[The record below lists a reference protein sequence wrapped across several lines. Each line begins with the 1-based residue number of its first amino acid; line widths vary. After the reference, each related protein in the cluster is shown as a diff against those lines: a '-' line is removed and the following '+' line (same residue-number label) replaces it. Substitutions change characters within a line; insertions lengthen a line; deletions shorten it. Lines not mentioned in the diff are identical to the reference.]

1 MEGRLVIGMNVHREI
16 CVLGMAGGFALLP
29 DQLLR
34 CVKIAT
40 VKCQEFT
47 EEVQNALT
55 TTSTTAAKSE
65 LVGSSS
71 ILETRRGVEEVRVV
85 RSETGEGGEGQVK
98 VVDEQ
103 EEEEEEE
110 GDVVYLGEGTARV
123 GLGGRSQWT
132 LDTEEGRDDKED
144 TGDDVII
151 IDDEEVEKTEV
162 LVSSSEEEVVVLTQA
177 DIGGFTKPEP
187 SPTREGEGGRR
198 GMRGKRGGRTT
209 PRGPGATETS
219 AERGRGRNK
228 RKKNRKKQQN

>member
-1 MEGRLVIGMNVHREI
+1 MD
-16 CVLGMAGGFALLP
+16 CVYI
-29 DQLLR
+29 Q
-34 CVKIAT
+34 
-40 VKCQEFT
+40 
-47 EEVQNALT
+47 
-55 TTSTTAAKSE
+55 
-65 LVGSSS
+65 
-71 ILETRRGVEEVRVV
+71 
-85 RSETGEGGEGQVK
+85 
-98 VVDEQ
+98 
-103 EEEEEEE
+103 
-110 GDVVYLGEGTARV
+110 GEGTARV
-123 GLGGRSQWT
+123 GLGGQSQWT

-144 TGDDVII
+144 TGKEVCSICSTCVLFLNSGDDVII
-151 IDDEEVEKTEV
+151 IDDEEIEKTEV

>member
-1 MEGRLVIGMNVHREI
+1 MTGVDCVYRERGPPGWGWVGGVSGHWTQKREETI
-16 CVLGMAGGFALLP
+16 KKTPVKEVCSICSTCVLFL
-29 DQLLR
+29 
-34 CVKIAT
+34 
-40 VKCQEFT
+40 
-47 EEVQNALT
+47 N
-55 TTSTTAAKSE
+55 S
-65 LVGSSS
+65 
-71 ILETRRGVEEVRVV
+71 
-85 RSETGEGGEGQVK
+85 
-98 VVDEQ
+98 
-103 EEEEEEE
+103 
-110 GDVVYLGEGTARV
+110 
-123 GLGGRSQWT
+123 
-132 LDTEEGRDDKED
+132 
-144 TGDDVII
+144 GDDVII